1 MVNKYLLAIILLI
14 ASSFFWSGNFFAGK
28 IAYNTDLSP
37 FKLSFFR
44 WTLAFIILLPF
55 TYNEIKKNLKYYK
68 ENLLLI
74 SLIAFLGVTIF
85 NSFTY
90 ISLQTTLVINSALM
104 NSVTP
109 VLIIGF
115 SWLIFKTKT
124 SLLQFIGIFLS
135 VIGAFCIILKG
146 NLNNLYSFQ
155 FTSGDIWMFIA
166 ALSWCVYSVLLR
178 KIDKNLSQLATLE
191 VLIFFGL
198 IFLLPLY
205 LIESSNSTFIPDNS
219 TDYLIIIYVAIFASI
234 VSFFSWNMGVSIIGA
249 NRAGLFLHLIPV
261 FSSIWA
267 ISFLGEQFVPLE
279 LTEQES
285 SRFSN
290 LMSELVLANNKV
302 NETQQVNY
310 NSVESLDAKIELP
323 ENAVTLIHDRVIF
336 GEVLVKKG
344 TTLLSQ
350 AVVHETNSA
359 FNGTRAQLSFYAEC
373 GALSNQIK
381 AYISSNQKLVENPL
395 DQGQKAF
402 YWKKWKF

>member
-28 IAYNTDLSP
+28 IAYNLELSP

-55 TYNEIKKNLKYYK
+55 TYREIKKNFKYYK

-115 SWLIFKTKT
+115 SWLIFKTRT
-124 SLLQFIGIFLS
+124 TLFQFIGIFLS
-135 VIGAFCIILKG
+135 LSGAFCIILKG

-166 ALSWCVYSVLLR
+166 ALSWCMYSVLLN
-178 KIDKNLSQLATLE
+178 KIDKNLSKLATLE
-191 VLIFFGL
+191 VLIFIGL
-198 IFLLPLY
+198 IFLIPLY
-205 LIESSNSTFIPDNS
+205 LIESSNSTFIPNNS
-219 TDYLIIIYVAIFASI
+219 DFLIIIYVAIFASI
-234 VSFFSWNMGVSIIGA
+234 ISFFSWNMGVSIIGA

-267 ISFLGEQFVPLE
+267 INFLGEKFAFFHL
-279 LTEQES
+279 LGTIFILS
-285 SRFSN
+285 GIILSN
-290 LMSELVLANNKV
+290 LNLK
-302 NETQQVNY
+302 Y
-310 NSVESLDAKIELP
+310 
-323 ENAVTLIHDRVIF
+323 
-336 GEVLVKKG
+336 
-344 TTLLSQ
+344 
-350 AVVHETNSA
+350 
-359 FNGTRAQLSFYAEC
+359 
-373 GALSNQIK
+373 
-381 AYISSNQKLVENPL
+381 
-395 DQGQKAF
+395 DQDN
-402 YWKKWKF
+402 

>member
-28 IAYNTDLSP
+28 IAYNLELSP

-55 TYNEIKKNLKYYK
+55 TYREIKKNSKYYK

-115 SWLIFKTKT
+115 SWLIFKTRT
-124 SLLQFIGIFLS
+124 TLFQFIGIFLS
-135 VIGAFCIILKG
+135 VSGAFCIILKG

-166 ALSWCVYSVLLR
+166 ALSWCMYSVLLN
-178 KIDKNLSQLATLE
+178 KIDKNLSKLATLE
-191 VLIFFGL
+191 VLIFIGL
-198 IFLLPLY
+198 IFLIPLY
-205 LIESSNSTFIPDNS
+205 LIESSNSTFIPNNS
-219 TDYLIIIYVAIFASI
+219 DFLIIIYVAIFASI
-234 VSFFSWNMGVSIIGA
+234 ISFFSWNMGVSIIGA

-267 ISFLGEQFVPLE
+267 INFLGEKFAFFHL
-279 LTEQES
+279 LGTIFILS
-285 SRFSN
+285 GIILSN
-290 LMSELVLANNKV
+290 LNLK
-302 NETQQVNY
+302 Y
-310 NSVESLDAKIELP
+310 
-323 ENAVTLIHDRVIF
+323 
-336 GEVLVKKG
+336 
-344 TTLLSQ
+344 
-350 AVVHETNSA
+350 
-359 FNGTRAQLSFYAEC
+359 
-373 GALSNQIK
+373 
-381 AYISSNQKLVENPL
+381 
-395 DQGQKAF
+395 DQDN
-402 YWKKWKF
+402 